1 MLILSRKVNQSIVIN
16 NNIIVTLVEAANG
29 RVRIGIDAPTN
40 IPVFREEI
48 QNAIASGKKD
58 TKRKNLSRV

>member
-29 RVRIGIDAPTN
+29 KVRLGIDAPTD
-40 IPVFREEI
+40 IPVFRKEI
-48 QNAIASGKKD
+48 QDEIVSGKSH
-58 TKRKNLSRV
+58 TKRKKLS

>member
-29 RVRIGIDAPTN
+29 KVRLGIDAPTD
-40 IPVFREEI
+40 IPVFRKEI
-48 QNAIASGKKD
+48 QDDIISGKSH
-58 TKRKNLSRV
+58 TKRKKLS

>member
-29 RVRIGIDAPTN
+29 KVRLGIDAPTD
-40 IPVFREEI
+40 IPVFRKEI
-48 QNAIASGKKD
+48 QDDIVSGKSH
-58 TKRKNLSRV
+58 TKRKKLS